1 MDKATLFISHS
12 SKDALVATAFSD
24 FMTHIGIPSSQIT
37 CSSAFGTHI
46 LTGTPLYSMLHQA
59 LSRDN
64 VFFLMLLSDNYYSSA
79 VCLNEMGAAWIKDLE
94 SLFFILPGFS
104 FEKVKGVARRKR
116 APIVITNRRND
127 YCIPLKEFSR
137 NSSDFTS
144 VQEICF
150 LFSRSSITDGKDA
163 IEINIYNISLD

>member
-94 SLFFILPGFS
+94 NI
-104 FEKVKGVARRKR
+104 GVQG
-116 APIVITNRRND
+116 
-127 YCIPLKEFSR
+127 
-137 NSSDFTS
+137 
-144 VQEICF
+144 VQT
-150 LFSRSSITDGKDA
+150 R
-163 IEINIYNISLD
+163 